1 MVKGERELNE
11 SLNSVAVRQ
20 SLEETHMEEIHC
32 HVTHQS

>member
-20 SLEETHMEEIHC
+20 SLEETHC

>member
-20 SLEETHMEEIHC
+20 SLEETHSPC
-32 HVTHQS
+32 HMTHQS